1 MAQANLDRRGIDSIL
16 EGFNTFAEYSPIFS
30 VWQGKNLKFQSTDE
44 DLQRGQDLL
53 LSNLEALRQANS
65 DAIFTIRFHKQ
76 TDKDGFVTDKTP
88 YVGSFNFKVAEA
100 QQLGSLAGADNTSYN
115 PVLNKLDQILQQQNE
130 LQSRIAALEETEE
143 EEKEYTKQTDI
154 MGFISGIAQTPIGQ
168 QIVTSLLG
176 AITRNMA
183 PQQPQTQTVGLA
195 GVPNDEDLKIDEAI
209 ERLKA
214 VDDQLGNDLLKLA
227 AIAENNKGMFDM
239 LIGSLRK
246 M

>member
-1 MAQANLDRRGIDSIL
+1 MAGNNLDRRGIDSIL
-16 EGFNTFAEYSPIFS
+16 EGFNTFSEYSPFFS

-53 LSNLEALRQANS
+53 LSNLEALRQAGS
-65 DAIFTIRFHKQ
+65 DAIFTIRFHKT

-100 QQLGSLAGADNTSYN
+100 QQMGQLAGTETSSFHSIFS
-115 PVLNKLDQILQQQNE
+115 KLDQILQQQNE
-130 LQSRIAALEETEE
+130 IQSRVAALEEYEE
-143 EEKEYTKQTDI
+143 EEEDTKTNET
-154 MGFISGIAQTPIGQ
+154 MKLISGVANHPIGQ
-168 QIVTSLLG
+168 MVIEKIVG
-176 AITRNMA
+176 ALMPKIA
-183 PQQPQTQTVGLA
+183 AQPNQQTVGLA
-195 GVPNDEDLKIDEAI
+195 GVPDDEDLKIDEAI

-227 AIAENNKGMFDM
+227 AIAETQKGTFDF
-239 LIGSLRK
+239 LIKQLRT

>member
-53 LSNLEALRQANS
+53 LSNLEALRQTGS

-76 TDKDGFVTDKTP
+76 TDRDGFVTDKTP

-100 QQLGSLAGADNTSYN
+100 QQLGNLAGTDTTSYN

-143 EEKEYTKQTDI
+143 EEEDTKQTDI
-154 MGFISGIAQTPIGQ
+154 MGLISGIAQTPIGQ

-183 PQQPQTQTVGLA
+183 PQQPTQQTVGLA
-195 GVPNDEDLKIDEAI
+195 GVPDDEDLKIDEAI

-227 AIAENNKGMFDM
+227 EIAENNKGMFDM
-239 LIGSLRK
+239 LISSLRK